1 MKAAPLNEAGLSAR
15 NRRSAARLLAAVL
28 LFHGLALGAGAWVLR
43 QATHAD
49 TVPVHATVPL
59 RLPAP
64 GGVQKAPPRADVSPP
79 DLPRWVLQARH
90 HDTAA
95 PWAVDAQ
102 GHVLLPAD
110 RR

>member
-1 MKAAPLNEAGLSAR
+1 MNTRPLHKTDASAR
-15 NRRSAARLLAAVL
+15 NRRSATRLLAAVL

-49 TVPVHATVPL
+49 TVPVHATAPVQ
-59 RLPAP
+59 RSVP
-64 GGVQKAPPRADVSPP
+64 GGVQKAPPRADVAPP

>member
-1 MKAAPLNEAGLSAR
+1 MKAAPLNETGLSAR

-49 TVPVHATVPL
+49 TVPLHATGPL
-59 RLPAP
+59 QLTAP
-64 GGVQKAPPRADVSPP
+64 GGVQKAPPRADVAPP